1 MAQSSAAAP
10 NASHHR
16 RTYLVDRVFQL
27 KYTLLLMG
35 AGLLVALLFALW
47 IYQAYRQVTVLVAID
62 PSLRPEL
69 QRAERHLLMTFLGI
83 AVLMSAALGL
93 VGVLLT
99 HRVAG
104 PIFVMGHYM
113 SVLAEGRYPRMRTL
127 RRNDELKAFFEV
139 FLRAVDRL
147 KARDAHH
154 VTVLEEAVSRMRA
167 AQAPGLEPAIQAI
180 EAAIRERRVAL
191 AADDPEPTPQWV
203 PGPVGLD
210 SASKR

>member
-10 NASHHR
+10 IVSHHR
-16 RTYLVDRVFQL
+16 RTYLVDRAFQL
-27 KYTLLLMG
+27 KYTVLLM
-35 AGLLVALLFALW
+35 ATGLLVALLFALW

-62 PSLRPEL
+62 PSLRPEI
-69 QRAERHLLMTFLGI
+69 QRAERQLLMTFLGI

-104 PIFVMGHYM
+104 PVFVMGHYM

-147 KARDAHH
+147 KTRDAQH
-154 VTVLEEAVSRMRA
+154 VTVLEDAVSRMRA
-167 AQAPGLEPAIQAI
+167 THAPGLEPAIQAL
-180 EAAIRERRVAL
+180 EAAIRERRASL

-203 PGPVGLD
+203 PGSAGFD